1 MERDGII
8 KYVTNDDHKEGGG
21 CIAGRKRVLPGNE
34 WLARLEAWVAGRL
47 GLPGNL

>member
-1 MERDGII
+1 MWQMMII
-8 KYVTNDDHKEGGG
+8 KKVEV
-21 CIAGRKRVLPGNE
+21 AERMRVLPENE

>member
-1 MERDGII
+1 MWQMMII
-8 KYVTNDDHKEGGG
+8 KREEV
-21 CIAGRKRVLPGNE
+21 AGRKRVLPEKE

>member
-1 MERDGII
+1 MWQMMII
-8 KYVTNDDHKEGGG
+8 KKEEV
-21 CIAGRKRVLPGNE
+21 AGRKRVLPENE